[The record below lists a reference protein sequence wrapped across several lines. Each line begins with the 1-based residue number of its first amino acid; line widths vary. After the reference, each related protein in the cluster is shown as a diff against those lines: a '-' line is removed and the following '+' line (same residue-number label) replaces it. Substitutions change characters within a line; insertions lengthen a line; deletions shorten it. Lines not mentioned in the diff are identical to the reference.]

1 MDKVRAWV
9 EYDLGV
15 GLEDIMSITADAITY
30 SDWQMEEIG
39 KAFNTIY
46 SIVNNLNQQALELQ
60 KEWESEDK

>member
-30 SDWQMEEIG
+30 ADWQMEEIG
-39 KAFNTIY
+39 KAFNAIY
-46 SIVNNLNQQALELQ
+46 SIVNGLNKQALELQ
-60 KEWESEDK
+60 KEWESDDQ